1 MGHIEKE
8 ELLNVIRHEMRL
20 EDDDGPGLCSR
31 LLLSP
36 SRRVRSGGLPLDFRQ
51 KTTGFHGEDGGYDDV
66 YEIPLYEEP
75 IHTRTLINDS
85 LALRTAEK
93 IKEEGRKDN
102 IYTGKLEDLFVK
114 QEVIWPLPERDPN
127 EKSVVEKY
135 LEENSESL
143 NNPLGEYLKFSAT
156 GTDPSRE
163 IEIIV
168 PKPPNS
174 EDPFKSFKIEVLA
187 TARMREV
194 VGYCM
199 LQYFLK
205 FDENLPGEVDDYH
218 FYLAEEDGEI
228 EYELPPLDSSKLVGQ
243 VGFTCLGMVSRI
255 KSNGKKRQKKAVVVW
270 FVDKD
275 QYVIEVDNM
284 EKPLRWLRD
293 EAFRLREESQK
304 DKEPIQG
311 LLEIKEYFLEAVD
324 AFDVKLDLESSILS
338 ARSLE
343 FVMILKNSSR
353 AGFHPRG
360 GRYGRQMSAMLT
372 LKMPNSPI
380 AAGPMTPLPT
390 VMESEERPIMPTSTS
405 SGFKFSKEE
414 SSNGLVSSPAMTWN
428 DGGGQL
434 SSFIV
439 QRVHRFKP
447 KWKARLIIRWTCFEI
462 EKFQVD
468 KSAFLPQGYQKHT
481 KVPWEYVG
489 GVRVQLKDPKPG
501 RVDTWQITFFW
512 LPVLSEET
520 IQKVVGD
527 DEWSLRHVAKLYE
540 NEEKWRSV
548 SVETVFK
555 SEVDEIFSQMNSI
568 IHARDASIYKA
579 FSHSSFG
586 FLSPAASADLALM
599 ESAEGGAILS
609 PTDSNTSSTSKS
621 GGKIRKMS
629 KIFMSSVMGRKSST
643 TDYFRL
649 VHVAFHVYIT
659 IAFFFFF
666 LLLLERLEDMKRRLD
681 IERNR
686 FLFVFQLIE
695 KKRQEEGGFRRRMVT
710 STFIRF
716 LLLFTAS
723 TSPFSVFFF
732 LIL

>member
-1 MGHIEKE
+1 MGHIERE

-36 SRRVRSGGLPLDFRQ
+36 NKRVRSGGLPLDFRQ
-51 KTTGFHGEDGGYDDV
+51 KNSDFHGGDGGCYDDV

-93 IKEEGRKDN
+93 IKEEGRRDN
-102 IYTGKLEDLFVK
+102 IYTGPLDELFVK

-143 NNPLGEYLKFSAT
+143 NNPLGEYLKFAAT
-156 GTDPSRE
+156 NTDPSRE

-174 EDPFKSFKIEVLA
+174 EESFKAFKIEVLT

-205 FDENLPGEVDDYH
+205 FDENLPGTVDDYQ

-243 VGFTCLGMVSRI
+243 IGFTCLGMVSRI
-255 KSNGKKRQKKAVVVW
+255 KKNGTARQKKAVAVW

-293 EAFRLREESQK
+293 EAFRLREETVK
-304 DKEPIQG
+304 DKEVIPG
-311 LLEIKEYFLEAVD
+311 FLEIKEYFLEAVD
-324 AFDVKLDLESSILS
+324 AFDIKLDLESSISS

-343 FVMILKNSSR
+343 FVMVLKNSSR

-360 GRYGRQMSAMLT
+360 GRYGKQMSAMLT

-390 VMESEERPIMPTSTS
+390 VMEKDEENGIMRPSGS
-405 SGFKFSKEE
+405 SGFGFKRED
-414 SSNGLVSSPAMTWN
+414 SSNGLVSSPVVAWK
-428 DGGGQL
+428 DDGGQL

-447 KWKARLIIRWTCFEI
+447 KWKARLVIRWTCFEI
-462 EKFQVD
+462 DKYSVD
-468 KSAFLPQGYQKHT
+468 KSAFLPQGYQKQT

-489 GVRVQLKDPKPG
+489 GVRVQLKDAKPG
-501 RVDTWQITFFW
+501 RVDTWQITFYW
-512 LPVLSEET
+512 LPILNEEI

-527 DEWSLRHVAKLYE
+527 DEWNLRHVTQLYE

-555 SEVDEIFSQMNSI
+555 PEVDEIFSQMNSI
-568 IHARDASIYKA
+568 LQARDSSIYKA

-586 FLSPAASADLALM
+586 SLSPAASADLALM
-599 ESAEGGAILS
+599 ESVEGGTILS
-609 PTDSNTSSTSKS
+609 PTDTPSQPKNSSN

-629 KIFMSSVMGRKSST
+629 KIFMSS
-643 TDYFRL
+643 
-649 VHVAFHVYIT
+649 
-659 IAFFFFF
+659 
-666 LLLLERLEDMKRRLD
+666 
-681 IERNR
+681 
-686 FLFVFQLIE
+686 
-695 KKRQEEGGFRRRMVT
+695 
-710 STFIRF
+710 
-716 LLLFTAS
+716 
-723 TSPFSVFFF
+723 
-732 LIL
+732 

>member
-1 MGHIEKE
+1 MGHVAKE

-36 SRRVRSGGLPLDFRQ
+36 TRRVRSGGLPLDFRQ
-51 KTTGFHGEDGGYDDV
+51 KNHEYHGGDGGYDDI

-102 IYTGKLEDLFVK
+102 IYAGPLEELFVK
-114 QEVIWPLPERDPN
+114 QETIWPLPERDPS
-127 EKSVVEKY
+127 EKSIVEKY

-143 NNPLGEYLKFSAT
+143 NNPLGEYLKFAAT

-163 IEIIV
+163 IEIII

-174 EDPFKSFKIEVLA
+174 EDSFKLLKIEVLT

-194 VGYCM
+194 IGYCM

-205 FDENLPGEVDDYH
+205 FDENLPGDVDDYQ

-228 EYELPPLDSSKLVGQ
+228 EYELPALDSSKLVGQ
-243 VGFTCLGMVSRI
+243 VGFTCLGLVSQI
-255 KSNGKKRQKKAVVVW
+255 KKHGNKRQKKAVVVW

-284 EKPLRWLRD
+284 EKPLKWLRD
-293 EAFRLREESQK
+293 EAFRLREETVK
-304 DKEPIQG
+304 DKESVEG
-311 LLEIKEYFLEAVD
+311 LLEIKEYFLEGVD
-324 AFDVKLDLESSILS
+324 TFDVKLDLEASIAS

-343 FVMILKNSSR
+343 FVMVQKNSSR

-380 AAGPMTPLPT
+380 AAGPSTPLPT
-390 VMESEERPIMPTSTS
+390 VMEQNEERGPPTGSTLGIS
-405 SGFKFSKEE
+405 RDE
-414 SSNGLVSSPAMTWN
+414 SNGALVSSPSVTWN

-447 KWKARLIIRWTCFEI
+447 KWKARLVIRWTCFEI
-462 EKFQVD
+462 DKYAVD
-468 KSAFLPQGYQKHT
+468 KSAFLPQGYQKQT

-489 GVRVQLKDPKPG
+489 GVRVQLKDAKPG
-501 RVDTWQITFFW
+501 RVDTWLITFYW

-527 DEWSLRHVAKLYE
+527 DEWNLRHVAKLYE
-540 NEEKWRSV
+540 NEEKWRCV

-555 SEVDEIFSQMNSI
+555 PEVDEIFSQMNSI
-568 IHARDASIYKA
+568 LQARDASIYKA

-586 FLSPAASADLALM
+586 SLSPAASADLALM

-609 PTDSNTSSTSKS
+609 PTDTPSNSSSAKN

-629 KIFMSSVMGRKSST
+629 KIFMNSVMGKRSST
-643 TDYFRL
+643 S
-649 VHVAFHVYIT
+649 
-659 IAFFFFF
+659 
-666 LLLLERLEDMKRRLD
+666 E
-681 IERNR
+681 
-686 FLFVFQLIE
+686 
-695 KKRQEEGGFRRRMVT
+695 
-710 STFIRF
+710 
-716 LLLFTAS
+716 
-723 TSPFSVFFF
+723 
-732 LIL
+732 